1 MGHPSVII
9 AAPSSGSGKTTVTL
23 GLIRAFCDRGVNIS
37 SAKIGP
43 DYIDPRFH
51 EMAGNRRCINL
62 DSWSMREHLFE
73 KLVLECEPR
82 SDLFIIEGVMGLFDG
97 AAERGAFGNGST
109 ASVAKKLQAPVILV
123 VDAKSQ
129 AQSVVALVK
138 GFRDHEPSLHLA
150 GIILNRVGSDRH
162 AQLIKEALDK
172 ENIFIFGFIPQCKKL
187 ELASRYLG
195 LVQAHELKDI
205 DKHIDGIAKIIDDHI
220 DLNAIRKVATS
231 HTVTRQALSSGIKPF
246 GQHISIAND
255 AAFSFIYPHILES
268 WRESGAEIA
277 TFSPL
282 KDETPD
288 PNSDA
293 VYLPGGYP
301 ELYAEQLAHNIN
313 FFNSLRIA
321 AGQNKFIFGECGGY
335 MVLGDY
341 LIDQSG
347 TQHEMAGLLPLTTSF
362 ENKKL
367 SLGYRTATTVG
378 KTPLGP
384 VGTRFRCH
392 EFHYASII
400 TNKGENLFNAEDAAQ
415 TKLGSIGSKNKSVLG
430 SFMHLID
437 YA

>member
-62 DSWSMREHLFE
+62 DSWSMRERLFE

-129 AQSVVALVK
+129 AQSVAALVK
-138 GFRDHEPSLHLA
+138 GFRDHDPGLHLA

-220 DLNAIRKVATS
+220 DLNAIRKVADS
-231 HTVTRQALSSGIKPF
+231 HTVTRQALSSGIKPL

-255 AAFSFIYPHILES
+255 AAFSFIYPHIIES
-268 WRESGAEIA
+268 WRESGVKI
-277 TFSPL
+277 TFFSPL

-378 KTPLGP
+378 KTPFGP

-400 TNKGENLFNAEDAAQ
+400 TNKGENLFDAEDAAH

>member
-220 DLNAIRKVATS
+220 DLNAIRKVAAS

-268 WRESGAEIA
+268 WRESGAEIT

-301 ELYAEQLAHNIN
+301 ELYAEQLAHNKN

-321 AGQNKFIFGECGGY
+321 TGQNKFIFGECGGY

-347 TQHEMAGLLPLTTSF
+347 TQHKMAGLLPLTTSF

-378 KTPLGP
+378 KTPFGP

-400 TNKGENLFNAEDAAQ
+400 TNKGENLFDAEDAAQ
-415 TKLGSIGSKNKSVLG
+415 TKLGSIGSRNKSVLG

>member
-255 AAFSFIYPHILES
+255 AAFSFMYPHIIES

-288 PNSDA
+288 PNADA

-378 KTPLGP
+378 KTPFGP

-400 TNKGENLFNAEDAAQ
+400 TNKGENLFDAEDPTQ

>member
-1 MGHPSVII
+1 
-9 AAPSSGSGKTTVTL
+9 
-23 GLIRAFCDRGVNIS
+23 
-37 SAKIGP
+37 
-43 DYIDPRFH
+43 
-51 EMAGNRRCINL
+51 
-62 DSWSMREHLFE
+62 
-73 KLVLECEPR
+73 
-82 SDLFIIEGVMGLFDG
+82 MGLFDG

-129 AQSVVALVK
+129 AQSVAALVK
-138 GFRDHEPSLHLA
+138 GFRDHDPGLHLA

-220 DLNAIRKVATS
+220 DLNAIRKVAAS

-255 AAFSFIYPHILES
+255 AAFSFIYPHILEG
-268 WRESGAEIA
+268 WRERGAEIT

-282 KDETPD
+282 EDETPD

-378 KTPLGP
+378 KTPFGP
-384 VGTRFRCH
+384 IGTRFRCH

-400 TNKGENLFNAEDAAQ
+400 TNKGENLFDAEDAAQ